1 MTLGDIREM
10 VAAIDPTSGHYES
23 EHRDG
28 DPYTVWHEKRTL
40 PFMGDGAHEGGIK
53 FQIDRFTKAENDS
66 IAAGLYAALEAR
78 DNVAFEYLTD
88 YEPDTGYIHHI
99 FDCEGI

>member
-1 MTLGDIREM
+1 MTLDEIKAVV
-10 VAAIDPTSGHYES
+10 VAVDSTAGHYES

-28 DPYTVWHEKRTL
+28 EPYTVWYEKRTL
-40 PFMGDGAHEGGIK
+40 PFMGDGLHECGIK
-53 FQIDRFTKAENDS
+53 FQIDRFTKTENDET
-66 IAAGLYAALEAR
+66 AAALFAALESW
-78 DNVAFEYLTD
+78 DDIAFEYLTD

>member
-1 MTLGDIREM
+1 MTLDEIREM
-10 VAAIDPTSGHYES
+10 VAAIDPTAGHYES

-28 DPYTVWHEKRTL
+28 DPYTVWRERRPL
-40 PFMGDGAHEGGIK
+40 PYTADGQHIGALR
-53 FQIDRFTKAENDS
+53 FQVDRFTKSENDA
-66 IAAGLYAALEAR
+66 IAAALFAALEAR
-78 DNVAFEYLTD
+78 EDVAFEYLPD